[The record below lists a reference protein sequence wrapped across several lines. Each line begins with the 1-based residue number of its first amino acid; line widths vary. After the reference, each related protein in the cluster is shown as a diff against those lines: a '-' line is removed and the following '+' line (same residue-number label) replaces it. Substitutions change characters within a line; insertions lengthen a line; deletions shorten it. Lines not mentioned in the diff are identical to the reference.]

1 MSTDVDTVMFTV
13 LISIGSI
20 FILLLISVIVLL
32 IYRLKVMKAKKIVA
46 VSDQIAI
53 KKREDE
59 FSSQISL

>member
-1 MSTDVDTVMFTV
+1 MSTDVDTVMFTI